1 MARLGSRFRT
11 ALGVIAV
18 VLVAVG
24 AVAVFDACARA
35 GALGGATGLPPTA
48 GAGPPG
54 VADAGVLLLPSP
66 LFTAGFDPGVR
77 LPADPAADAMVG
89 RLAPGP
95 VSAAGTDRGSDAAL
109 RAALARAAGRSRL
122 AALGVHVRRIHVGRL
137 GDGATVYARR
147 ADEPRILAS
156 NSKLFTTA
164 AALDALGPGRLLETR
179 LLIRGELRDGTLDGD
194 LAVVGAGDPSF
205 SWRLDAGGD
214 PFAVFRAWA
223 AALRRAGVERVEG
236 RLYLDHSLFEPPVT
250 HPDWDVEKRLKW
262 YQVPVAALAFHE
274 NVVRVRV
281 WPGARPGLPAR
292 VELEPALP
300 RFGLQSHVLT
310 AASWRGSRLLVHRPE
325 GGGDISV
332 AGAVFLRG
340 GEVEVPVAVDDPVGY
355 FGAAVVAALAEGG
368 VELTGRTVPVAPRP
382 GLLWQTAAVHR
393 TALLDLLEVT
403 NHESQN
409 LFAESLAKLVGAE
422 RCGAGS
428 WRRGV
433 QAVEELAGDAIA
445 EVEAEAA
452 SGEAAS
458 GEAADDPL
466 AGFRLR
472 DGSGLSRHNQA
483 TPRQV
488 TAFLAAMARHPAAAA
503 YASSLPEGGE
513 EATSLEERF
522 DEVRYR
528 GHVFAKTGTLSGVST
543 LSGYA
548 RGRSGALYAFSV
560 LTAGDVGR
568 GRRTQDAVVRALV
581 DGG

>member
-1 MARLGSRFRT
+1 VLTVGAMALAT
-11 ALGVIAV
+11 
-18 VLVAVG
+18 VA
-24 AVAVFDACARA
+24 AVAVLEARA
-35 GALGGATGLPPTA
+35 VTRTA
-48 GAGPPG
+48 VQGRAPDPSASAAAAGPG
-54 VADAGVLLLPSP
+54 AADAGVPLLPSP
-66 LFTAGFDPGVR
+66 LYTAGFDPGVR
-77 LPADPAADAMVG
+77 LSADPAAADVAG
-89 RLAPGP
+89 RLAPAAAA
-95 VSAAGTDRGSDAAL
+95 AAGTARGTDAAL
-109 RAALARAAGRSRL
+109 RNALARAAGRSRL
-122 AALGVHVRRIHVGRL
+122 AALGIHVRRLHVRRL

-179 LLIRGELRDGTLDGD
+179 LLVRGALRDGTLHGD

-205 SWRLDAGGD
+205 SWRLDAAGD

-223 AALRRAGVERVEG
+223 AALRRAGVERVDG
-236 RLYLDHSLFEPPVT
+236 RLYLDHSLFEPPVS

-262 YQVPVAALAFHE
+262 YQAPVAALAFYE

-281 WPGARPGLPAR
+281 WPGERPGSPAR
-292 VELEPALP
+292 VEAEPALP
-300 RFGLQSHVLT
+300 LFGLRSHVLT
-310 AASWRGSRLLVHRPE
+310 AASWRRSRLLVHRPE

-340 GEVEVPVAVDDPVGY
+340 GEVEVPVAVDDPVAY
-355 FGAAVVAALAEGG
+355 FGAAVAAALAEGG
-368 VELTGRTVPVAPRP
+368 VKLGGPAVPVAPRP
-382 GLLWQTAAVHR
+382 GLVWQTAAVHR

-409 LFAESLAKLVGAE
+409 LFAESLVKLVGAE

-445 EVEAEAA
+445 RVEAQTGEAQTVEAA
-452 SGEAAS
+452 SGGAAS
-458 GEAADDPL
+458 GAADDPL

-472 DGSGLSRHNQA
+472 DGSGLSRQNQA

-488 TAFLAAMARHPAAAA
+488 TAFLAAMARHPAAAV
-503 YASSLPEGGE
+503 YASTLPEGGE
-513 EATSLEERF
+513 AATSLEKRF
-522 DEVRYR
+522 DEERYR
-528 GHVFAKTGTLSGVST
+528 GRVFAKTGTLSGVST